1 MSKADD
7 LLGLLIDTALQ
18 PVDDEPGFDDRGYT
32 SLLDLETNDAS
43 EENEDDPAFRGLLD
57 SGLSQQEAQ
66 EAVDFMKPLDEEE
79 TEILKATPGL
89 HGLTK
94 VDDPEHQQW
103 LLARAKEGNKGMDR
117 VLEDAIYGENDMNH
131 NEERMEREDVDS
143 AQGFSDGW
151 GWKSPFR
158 VLKKGIKKAGSLAVS
173 PLKLAMR
180 FIPGRDA
187 RKAAL
192 VRNTYKKLWY
202 EHANWLAH
210 QDKAAG
216 LALKPRVQYEYVS
229 KLWAKD
235 QLRRNKLPTSF
246 ITGAPSTSGSSDRT
260 AALQMEIL
268 GDDSMGSWYWPFGQ
282 FMNFARTTINNT
294 TEKRADAP
302 PDEQQSET
310 ASPDYQDVSAVQAPQ
325 EGASYAPPPD
335 SGPPPGYDE
344 GERSSGGWDG
354 CGRPE
359 VPEGD
364 DSQQGDNMIGWNNF
378 IKIRG
383 LSDVLGGE
391 DSLGAY
397 ATQILG
403 QERTIKPAKDN
414 PHVDQ
419 IVKILVLK
427 LKAGKPISPGE
438 IGLLSSAA
446 KEGNTS
452 AQRVIAVLKTQGAVV
467 SGDSTGM
474 DPWLYKLSP
483 GYWLRSKTSKEM
495 KDIEEKKWV
504 QNAAL
509 MKQLSKQKEDLSAA
523 EKAAQAA
530 QAVETAKAQAAA
542 TEAQLKEITA
552 SLKGGMSGSFV
563 GHEQIT
569 PISQVVVNALDK
581 TGNKEAAGKLYAK
594 IRAGQA
600 LDPDELKAARK
611 IANIIG
617 RMRVVHGKLIG
628 DQNEA
633 VTMHGAFIGACMLGS
648 VAKAIE
654 QNARYQHL
662 LAGLGNK
669 IAANKPLAQP
679 ERNALAATL
688 KGQKAMHGLVTSM
701 VSGRAFIGS
710 PQKKSW
716 TKGAFVGAAKVMSD
730 EDKKMLSAIVKLAKV
745 GNPRAQKALVALKQS
760 GEIAGGDFIGFSLTK
775 AFKYATAPVWLP
787 AYGAYKGA
795 KWVGKKTGIISKGGS
810 SPEQQR
816 LAMMAAAAK
825 RRQAAAARAAAA
837 DAQSEAEQRAQLAI
851 ADAADAEADA
861 ADAEA
866 LAKEQAMKTRE
877 VQADPGSL
885 ATDSEGDFIG
895 KESKEAKLLAKYNE
909 QSPTGIKLRAGTKL
923 YTQGKAKTPEG
934 RQARQAIKI
943 MIQKANAGDPQ
954 AKRDAY
960 AVKAGQKVYRAQ
972 KKVQKRKA
980 ILAIR
985 DARKKRVIAVQK
997 QFEARTANKLCRIS
1011 RKRELKK
1018 HWKVERMAA
1027 AGHPKAKAYV
1037 AKQVALSKRGDK
1049 KAQAHVAA
1057 MKQGRLIRQKIKT
1070 PREARNMKQAER
1082 FARRLQRNDPSTLRQ
1097 YEVLKAAANKGNPNA
1112 IRAIDRIMLAA
1123 MVVKTVNTGVV
1134 CMEPRKKKSRRAQIA
1149 QKGSTAHKRAQRQVA
1164 LAKQKAATGTAK
1176 REELAAGAEAA
1187 HELGDNKTAALLANA
1202 ASKAPSA
1209 ANEINVKVQVINAAE
1224 KGHPE
1229 AKAELAKNLE
1239 DAKKGDVAGV
1249 KEMGKIMAAD
1259 TVDKVNKGEPVSPT
1273 MTDAINLHE
1282 RVKAKDPAA
1291 IAQAKEITEQATSP
1305 NPPPEATLAA
1315 SGLVAAAIVS
1325 QSLAHKPK
1333 ARTEFMEKINPP
1345 IPPEEKTVAHA
1356 EVAAAVTKANE
1367 GTITAEEG
1375 RKASDLALRLGKP
1388 RVAAEI
1394 MAKSPPW
1401 DETPLSSL
1409 PDQPLSPITNL
1420 YELFVATL
1428 QAFTFS
1434 TKDPLANYRGGIAN
1448 RGKTPSMS
1456 PPVAS
1461 MGWSPFKIFQ
1471 TAKKVAPFT
1480 PFAAPIAAATAIH
1493 TAVTKK
1499 DAPAPATEAAAPAPA
1514 TTAGRAEIC
1523 GSDDFKDLIAKALKT
1538 KKMSKDDFNK
1548 AVKSNLPSNADE
1560 DTKKASTQQ
1569 TLKFLQSK
1577 NVTVG
1582 GAFVGMNKGTK
1593 SFKEHV
1599 VEAVK
1604 AKKMSKDD
1612 FNKAIDVHVGP
1623 QASKETKKA
1632 AGEKT
1637 LKFLLDKGVKVG

>member
-1 MSKADD
+1 
-7 LLGLLIDTALQ
+7 
-18 PVDDEPGFDDRGYT
+18 
-32 SLLDLETNDAS
+32 
-43 EENEDDPAFRGLLD
+43 
-57 SGLSQQEAQ
+57 
-66 EAVDFMKPLDEEE
+66 
-79 TEILKATPGL
+79 
-89 HGLTK
+89 
-94 VDDPEHQQW
+94 
-103 LLARAKEGNKGMDR
+103 
-117 VLEDAIYGENDMNH
+117 
-131 NEERMEREDVDS
+131 
-143 AQGFSDGW
+143 
-151 GWKSPFR
+151 
-158 VLKKGIKKAGSLAVS
+158 
-173 PLKLAMR
+173 
-180 FIPGRDA
+180 
-187 RKAAL
+187 
-192 VRNTYKKLWY
+192 
-202 EHANWLAH
+202 
-210 QDKAAG
+210 
-216 LALKPRVQYEYVS
+216 
-229 KLWAKD
+229 
-235 QLRRNKLPTSF
+235 
-246 ITGAPSTSGSSDRT
+246 
-260 AALQMEIL
+260 
-268 GDDSMGSWYWPFGQ
+268 
-282 FMNFARTTINNT
+282 
-294 TEKRADAP
+294 
-302 PDEQQSET
+302 
-310 ASPDYQDVSAVQAPQ
+310 
-325 EGASYAPPPD
+325 
-335 SGPPPGYDE
+335 
-344 GERSSGGWDG
+344 
-354 CGRPE
+354 
-359 VPEGD
+359 
-364 DSQQGDNMIGWNNF
+364 
-378 IKIRG
+378 
-383 LSDVLGGE
+383 
-391 DSLGAY
+391 
-397 ATQILG
+397 
-403 QERTIKPAKDN
+403 
-414 PHVDQ
+414 
-419 IVKILVLK
+419 
-427 LKAGKPISPGE
+427 
-438 IGLLSSAA
+438 
-446 KEGNTS
+446 
-452 AQRVIAVLKTQGAVV
+452 
-467 SGDSTGM
+467 M

-504 QNAAL
+504 QNADL
-509 MKQLSKQKEDLSAA
+509 MKQLKKQREDLDAA

-542 TEAQLKEITA
+542 TDAQLKEITA

-594 IRAGQA
+594 IKAGRA
-600 LDPDELKAARK
+600 LDSDELKAARK
-611 IANIIG
+611 IANVIG
-617 RMRVVHGKLIG
+617 RVRVVHGDLI
-628 DQNEA
+628 DDRNEA

-662 LAGLGNK
+662 LAGLSNK
-669 IAANKPLAQP
+669 IAADKPLAQP

-701 VSGRAFIGS
+701 VSGRAFIGC

-716 TKGAFVGAAKVMSD
+716 TKGAFIGTAKVMSD

-760 GEIAGGDFIGFSLTK
+760 GEISGGDFIGFSLSK

-825 RRQAAAARAAAA
+825 RRQASAARAAAA

-877 VQADPGSL
+877 VQADPSTL
-885 ATDSEGDFIG
+885 VRDEAEGDFIG

-923 YTQGKAKTPEG
+923 YMQAKTKTPEG
-934 RQARQAIKI
+934 RQARQAIKT
-943 MIQKANAGDPQ
+943 MIKKAKAGDPQ

-972 KKVQKRKA
+972 KKVQRKKA
-980 ILAIR
+980 VLAIR

-1027 AGHPKAKAYV
+1027 AGHPKAKVYV
-1037 AKQVALSKRGDK
+1037 AKQVTLAKQGNK

-1057 MKQGRLIRQKIKT
+1057 MKQGRLIRQRVKT
-1070 PREARNMKQAER
+1070 PREARNMRQAEK
-1082 FARRLQRNDPSTLRQ
+1082 FARLLQRNDPSTLRQ

-1209 ANEINVKVQVINAAE
+1209 SNEINVKVQVINAAE

-1291 IAQAKEITEQATSP
+1291 IAQAKEITEQATSSS
-1305 NPPPEATLAA
+1305 PPPEATLAA
-1315 SGLVAAAIVS
+1315 SGLVAASIVD

-1345 IPPEEKTVAHA
+1345 VPPEEKTVAHA

-1375 RKASDLALRLGKP
+1375 QKAANLALRLGKP
-1388 RVAAEI
+1388 KVAAEI

-1428 QAFTFS
+1428 QAFTF
-1434 TKDPLANYRGGIAN
+1434 TTRDPIANYRGGIAN
-1448 RGKTPSMS
+1448 RGKIPPMS

-1461 MGWSPFKIFQ
+1461 LGWSPFKIFA

-1499 DAPAPATEAAAPAPA
+1499 DAPAPAAESVAPAPA
-1514 TTAGRAEIC
+1514 STAGRAEIC

-1582 GAFVGMNKGTK
+1582 GAFVGGAFVGASKT
-1593 SFKEHV
+1593 FKEHV